1 MRPSLSV
8 FSHAVA
14 IVAVLV
20 ASTSIVYTAGAAG
33 AADAAAGASDEKA
46 APSPAY
52 RAAIKRFLLATN
64 VPAQMGEQMSYS
76 AAEQAL
82 GALASNG
89 VTITEPMQTIVV
101 EEARKDFGKRF
112 GDVDYLT
119 ELYSTIYADHFSEQE
134 VTELAT
140 FWESPV
146 AKKLMAATTPIN
158 EAFTV
163 KLEEAVTPM
172 SAALQTR
179 IDKRL
184 RDVGALSNTP

>member
-8 FSHAVA
+8 YRHAVA

-20 ASTSIVYTAGAAG
+20 ASTSLAYTSEAAE
-33 AADAAAGASDEKA
+33 ASDAAAEKA

-52 RAAIKRFLLATN
+52 RAAIKRFLVATN
-64 VPAQMGEQMSYS
+64 VPAQMGEQMTYS

-89 VTITEPMQTIVV
+89 VTITEPMQAIVI

-119 ELYSTIYADHFSEQE
+119 DLYSTIYADHFSEKE

-146 AKKLMAATTPIN
+146 AKKLMTSTTPIN
-158 EAFTV
+158 EAFTA
-163 KLEEAVTPM
+163 KLEQAVTPM

-179 IDKRL
+179 LDKRL

>member
-8 FSHAVA
+8 YTHAVA
-14 IVAVLV
+14 IIAVLV
-20 ASTSIVYTAGAAG
+20 ASTFVVYASDASDASD
-33 AADAAAGASDEKA
+33 AADAAGEKA

-64 VPAQMGEQMSYS
+64 IPAQMGEQMTYS
-76 AAEQAL
+76 ATEQAL
-82 GALASNG
+82 AAHASNG
-89 VTITEPMQTIVV
+89 VTITEPMQAIAV

-119 ELYSTIYADHFSEQE
+119 DLYSTIYADHFSEKE
-134 VTELAT
+134 VTELAA

-146 AKKLMAATTPIN
+146 AKKLMTSTTAIN
-158 EAFTV
+158 EAFAA

-179 IDKRL
+179 LDKRL
-184 RDVGALSNTP
+184 RDGGALSNTP

>member
-8 FSHAVA
+8 YRHAVA

-20 ASTSIVYTAGAAG
+20 ASTSLAYTSAASD
-33 AADAAAGASDEKA
+33 AADASEAVAEKA

-52 RAAIKRFLLATN
+52 RAAIKRFLVATN
-64 VPAQMGEQMSYS
+64 VPAQMGEQMTYS

-89 VTITEPMQTIVV
+89 VTITEPMQAIVI

-119 ELYSTIYADHFSEQE
+119 DLYSTIYADHFSEKE

-146 AKKLMAATTPIN
+146 AKKLMTSTTPIN
-158 EAFTV
+158 EAFTA
-163 KLEEAVTPM
+163 KLEQAVTPM

-179 IDKRL
+179 LDKRL